1 LSPNLK
7 LKDESDMNK
16 LIRFSALTLLFTLA
30 LIQRNFAQQKFYVN
44 LNDRADD
51 LFKVTLTPDKL
62 NDDNNIF
69 QFASTAPGT
78 YQTMDIGR
86 FVRSFKAFD
95 ESGNEIQTEHLSVN
109 QWKINSPAKAAKI
122 IYSIAE
128 TWDNPVKENSVYA
141 MCGTSLE
148 NDHAVINGQAVFG
161 YFHGRQNDPI
171 EIMLDYPAGWSAGT
185 ALRRESDGSYKA
197 AGFDEVVDSP
207 IMCGVLSKSSAV
219 IENTNIDI
227 YTYSKTGKI
236 NSENIMQILEDIINA
251 TSQFTQGLPVSNYTF
266 LFHFENFSAG
276 AWEHNYS
283 SFYVFHETEL
293 NDFMASQLKSV
304 AAHEFYHI
312 ITPLNIHS
320 ELVGNFNFEKPTMS
334 QHIWLYEGVTE
345 WASEI
350 LQLRD
355 YMTTLDEFFGTI
367 KNKLDAND
375 NFNQKIS
382 LTDLS
387 IHSTEMQDQY
397 PNIYQKG
404 ALVATLL
411 DIRLLELSKG
421 TRGLREVI
429 NQLYKDYGVKR
440 AFSEKD
446 FFDEFV
452 RRTYPEINDFINRYI
467 KGSEKLPIEE
477 YFSKLGIEYK
487 EFAGV
492 DSSKISLG
500 AAIGVKEN
508 RLVIINVDNP
518 AENGVMT
525 GDFLLK
531 VNGGEVT
538 LQNAQVKFGFIGK
551 MKVGDSFILTVERNG
566 SEKEIKVSMQ
576 PRKIKHQFK
585 VAEDAGEEALSL
597 RSAWMKNL

>member
-1 LSPNLK
+1 
-7 LKDESDMNK
+7 
-16 LIRFSALTLLFTLA
+16 
-30 LIQRNFAQQKFYVN
+30 
-44 LNDRADD
+44 
-51 LFKVTLTPDKL
+51 
-62 NDDNNIF
+62 
-69 QFASTAPGT
+69 
-78 YQTMDIGR
+78 
-86 FVRSFKAFD
+86 
-95 ESGNEIQTEHLSVN
+95 
-109 QWKINSPAKAAKI
+109 
-122 IYSIAE
+122 
-128 TWDNPVKENSVYA
+128 
-141 MCGTSLE
+141 
-148 NDHAVINGQAVFG
+148 
-161 YFHGRQNDPI
+161 
-171 EIMLDYPAGWSAGT
+171 
-185 ALRRESDGSYKA
+185 
-197 AGFDEVVDSP
+197 
-207 IMCGVLSKSSAV
+207 
-219 IENTNIDI
+219 
-227 YTYSKTGKI
+227 
-236 NSENIMQILEDIINA
+236 
-251 TSQFTQGLPVSNYTF
+251 
-266 LFHFENFSAG
+266 
-276 AWEHNYS
+276 
-283 SFYVFHETEL
+283 
-293 NDFMASQLKSV
+293 
-304 AAHEFYHI
+304 
-312 ITPLNIHS
+312 
-320 ELVGNFNFEKPTMS
+320 
-334 QHIWLYEGVTE
+334 
-345 WASEI
+345 
-350 LQLRD
+350 
-355 YMTTLDEFFGTI
+355 
-367 KNKLDAND
+367 
-375 NFNQKIS
+375 
-382 LTDLS
+382 
-387 IHSTEMQDQY
+387 MQDQY

-404 ALVATLL
+404 ALAATLL

-518 AENGVMT
+518 AENGVLT
-525 GDFLLK
+525 GDFILK
-531 VNGGEVT
+531 VNGEEVS